1 MRAHQFIVEKKI
13 GKLGKRRQQSTRGLH
28 KFRDPK
34 FADRVYE
41 LNRAMMAT
49 ACTDGSFVPEIDSE
63 SWAGKNNISAPYT
76 QAEQDMLKMAYKA
89 IGSDYDDMNHG
100 DLRSQEL
107 DSTNKASPMTAFKGY
122 KR

>member
-1 MRAHQFIVEKKI
+1 MRAHQFIVEKKV

-28 KFRDPK
+28 KFRDSN
-34 FADRVYE
+34 FADRTYE
-41 LNRAMMAT
+41 LNRAMMA
-49 ACTDGSFVPEIDSE
+49 AASTDGTFVPEIDSE

-76 QAEQDMLKMAYKA
+76 EAEQNMLKMAYKA
-89 IGSDYDDMNHG
+89 LGSDFDDLNHG

-107 DSTNKASPMTAFKGY
+107 VSTNKSSPVTAFKGY